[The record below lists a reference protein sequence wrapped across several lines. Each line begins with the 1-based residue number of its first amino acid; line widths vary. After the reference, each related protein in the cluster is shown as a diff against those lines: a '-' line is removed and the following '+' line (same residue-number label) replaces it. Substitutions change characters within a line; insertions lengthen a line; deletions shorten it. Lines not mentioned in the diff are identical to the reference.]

1 MGHSGSAKL
10 IALIRIRSLFIWLQ
24 LLASASSVAVAAGVG
39 DDAPD
44 WSLKSPA
51 GAQVNFYA
59 DSKDQ
64 ISVILFWAT
73 WCPYCREL
81 MPHIQAVADE
91 FKGKP
96 VRFYALNVW
105 EDSDP
110 VAHMQQHGFTFS
122 LLLAAERAADEFGVK
137 GTPGLFVVDKSHV
150 IRYMRVSGED
160 DLDVEIALR
169 ETIAAALGGK

>member
-1 MGHSGSAKL
+1 MNRATPMRNMILGL
-10 IALIRIRSLFIWLQ
+10 L
-24 LLASASSVAVAAGVG
+24 LLAGLPDSAAAVGVG
-39 DDAPD
+39 DTAPD

-64 ISVILFWAT
+64 VSVILFWAT

-81 MPHIQAVADE
+81 MPHIQTVADE

-110 VAHMQQHGFTFS
+110 VAHMQQHGFTFA
-122 LLLAAERAADEFGVK
+122 LLLAAEPAADAFGVK

-169 ETIAAALGGK
+169 ETITAALAE

>member
-1 MGHSGSAKL
+1 MTA
-10 IALIRIRSLFIWLQ
+10 AFRSCLLFVWLQ
-24 LLASASSVAVAAGVG
+24 LLVSASSVAIAAGVG
-39 DDAPD
+39 DFAPD
-44 WSLKSPA
+44 WSLNSPT
-51 GAQVNFYA
+51 GDQIQFYA

-64 ISVILFWAT
+64 ASVVLFWAT

-81 MPHIQAVADE
+81 MPHIQTLADE
-91 FKGKP
+91 FKGKR
-96 VRFYALNVW
+96 VRFYALDVW

-110 VAHMQQHGFTFS
+110 EAHMQKHGFTFS
-122 LLLAAERAADEFGVK
+122 LLLAAEPAADAYGVK

-169 ETIAAALGGK
+169 ETINAALAGK